1 VSNGGAPHFHSR
13 IIATLFYE
21 PSTRT
26 RFSFETALYRPGG
39 SVICTENAAEFSS
52 VAKGERLE
60 DTVRVWN
67 GYAYVPYIGRCF
79 TSRLLIRWFTV
90 ESAKAVLIAVARDE
104 TFVVADAGVKLRRA
118 IKRFLLG
125 RTGLFPAVQ
134 LQPRHPQKRPRR
146 FGTSLTVDLYPS

>member
-1 VSNGGAPHFHSR
+1 
-13 IIATLFYE
+13 
-21 PSTRT
+21 
-26 RFSFETALYRPGG
+26 
-39 SVICTENAAEFSS
+39 VICTENAAEFSS
-52 VAKGERLE
+52 VVKGERLE

-118 IKRFLLG
+118 IKQFLLG
-125 RTGLFPAVQ
+125 
-134 LQPRHPQKRPRR
+134 
-146 FGTSLTVDLYPS
+146 